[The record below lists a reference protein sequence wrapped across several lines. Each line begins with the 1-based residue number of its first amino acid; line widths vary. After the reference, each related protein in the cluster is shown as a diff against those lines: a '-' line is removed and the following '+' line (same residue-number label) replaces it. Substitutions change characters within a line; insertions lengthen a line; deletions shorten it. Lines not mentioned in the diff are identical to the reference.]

1 MVIYI
6 DSTLGENTP
15 FHNQILFGENGT
27 YSDGVSG
34 FLTSDGKAAKV
45 LFNGVNDGNTT
56 VITTSAVINSTVYEM
71 DIMAGRHNQLM
82 AVIND
87 ERLAT
92 QFTFNSA
99 FSAYSPSVS
108 GTVGSQILSAQGH
121 NSVSPTMRRLW
132 GLGYI

>member
-99 FSAYSPSVS
+99 ISASNPSD
-108 GTVGSQILSAQGH
+108 GLVGSQILSAQGN